1 MQKSTIRTQQLYN
14 RENNTH
20 EIVKAKEIK
29 MEKLAHEEKADSK
42 WILLPLFLVWMI
54 SCRFFYC
61 PYMGNRT
68 PAEQYINLNS
78 FD

>member
-14 RENNTH
+14 RENNKH

-42 WILLPLFLVWMI
+42 WILLPLFLVWII
-54 SCRFFYC
+54 SSRFFTVHLWETELKQNIY
-61 PYMGNRT
+61 
-68 PAEQYINLNS
+68 NLKC
-78 FD
+78 F